1 MQIPVAFKNGKERS
15 VSKDELQFLMDT
27 EQIMFFK
34 RSDGWVVIGR
44 DKLRSQKVPHS
55 GKDRR

>member
-15 VSKDELQFLMDT
+15 VSKGELQFLIET

-44 DKLRSQKVPHS
+44 DKLRSQRAPYS
-55 GKDRR
+55 GEDRR

>member
-15 VSKDELQFLMDT
+15 VSKDELEFLMET

-44 DKLRSQKVPHS
+44 DKLRSQSTPYS
-55 GKDRR
+55 GEDRR